1 MTHKS
6 HDIRHRQSMWNEIR
20 LPNEWKKETEN
31 KKGEKRAEKIGG
43 EKKRN
48 TADIIYEIV

>member
-1 MTHKS
+1 MIFDIDNRCGMKS
-6 HDIRHRQSMWNEIR
+6 VCRTNG
-20 LPNEWKKETEN
+20 KKETEN